1 MELVKKYNNISLI
14 VGIFGIIVQGYG
26 TINHIPFLQLA
37 GSAVLIVA
45 FYYYA
50 KAKGRHPA
58 FCLFGLLSIVGLFV
72 LASLKDRSGSEEVSS
87 GKGNSKT
94 FLIFI
99 TILFALIFAIP
110 FVNSLLNH

>member
-1 MELVKKYNNISLI
+1 ISLVI
-14 VGIFGIIVQGYG
+14 GIIGIIVQGYG
-26 TINHIPFLQLA
+26 TISDIPFLQLA
-37 GSAVLIVA
+37 GLAVLIVA

-58 FCLFGLLSIVGLFV
+58 FCLFGLLSIIGLLV
-72 LASLKDRSGSEEVSS
+72 LASLKDKSGSEEVSP
-87 GKGNSKT
+87 GKRNSKA

-99 TILFALIFAIP
+99 ALLLALIFAIP

>member
-26 TINHIPFLQLA
+26 TINDIPFLQLA

-87 GKGNSKT
+87 EKGNSKI

-99 TILFALIFAIP
+99 SILFALIFAIP